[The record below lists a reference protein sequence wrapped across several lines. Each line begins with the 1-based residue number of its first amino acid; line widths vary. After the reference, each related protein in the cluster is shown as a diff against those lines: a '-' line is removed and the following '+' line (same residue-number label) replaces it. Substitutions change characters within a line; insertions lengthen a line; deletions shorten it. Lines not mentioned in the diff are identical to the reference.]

1 MPDQADREGT
11 ESQERLESAIRELR
25 ASVTEEVLNL
35 RARLLAVEQEL
46 GAMRRD
52 QEIGKAPSPRPKKR
66 TKGGP
71 KRAEGPKR
79 KARKRE
85 GPKRKPAPPTAS

>member
-1 MPDQADREGT
+1 MPGQADREGS
-11 ESQERLESAIRELR
+11 ESQRLESAIMELR
-25 ASVTEEVLNL
+25 AKVTEELLDL

-52 QEIGKAPSPRPKKR
+52 QGISQAPSPHPKKR
-66 TKGGP
+66 TKSGP

-79 KARKRE
+79 KA
-85 GPKRKPAPPTAS
+85 PKRSRPKGKPAPPATS

>member
-35 RARLLAVEQEL
+35 RARLLALEQDI
-46 GAMRRD
+46 GAIRRD
-52 QEIGKAPSPRPKKR
+52 QEISKAPSPRPKKR
-66 TKGGP
+66 TKSGP
-71 KRAEGPKR
+71 KRAAGPKR
-79 KARKRE
+79 KGRKRE
-85 GPKRKPAPPTAS
+85 GPKRKPASPADS